1 MAKIYIV
8 MCSRQYEDSYSIKA
22 FKDKQK
28 AHKYVTQC
36 EQEQDKEDE
45 EEGIDSGYYF
55 FIKDLEYEE

>member
-45 EEGIDSGYYF
+45 EEGIDSGY
-55 FIKDLEYEE
+55 